1 MLLSC
6 CINLIKFE
14 KNLLFK
20 IFEMTYNL
28 KRREYLVIKYYVRAY
43 RPSEMDG
50 LPRYYD
56 IRGWCNRSRG
66 IDSGTANLRLT
77 VRMDP
82 CGRFPY
88 MVYFRIW
95 NGAPSRDGKLLCFLF
110 FLFQ

>member
-1 MLLSC
+1 M
-6 CINLIKFE
+6 IKFE

-66 IDSGTANLRLT
+66 IDSCVKRAL
-77 VRMDP
+77 
-82 CGRFPY
+82 Y
-88 MVYFRIW
+88 
-95 NGAPSRDGKLLCFLF
+95 KLS
-110 FLFQ
+110 QGQRVDE